1 MLLSKEEERML
12 NGEFG
17 EGVKI
22 AMKLLIGLSK
32 AFEAEKLIKITRA
45 NIAGISYE
53 NIGEEG
59 LSFLK
64 ELAEKGARVQ
74 VPTTIN
80 PCGTDLEIW
89 YEMGV
94 NEEFYKKQMEVVET
108 YKRLGAKASCSCTP
122 YVLDNVPNKY
132 EHVAF
137 AESSAVIYVN
147 SFINSY
153 TNKESGLSALACAIT
168 GRAPYYGLHTEEG
181 RKPSIYVKVEFD
193 VKKYLMWGVLGYLL
207 GKKIGNGIPVIEY
220 KKPENLIDIKE
231 FCGGLSASSN
241 IGMVYFEEDLKE
253 KVNIKEKITL
263 TKEDLFD
270 ILNDFNYSKADRL
283 DYFFT
288 GCPHLSQQDII
299 NIERLTVNK
308 KIKNNSKLWLFASK
322 SASESTTIE
331 ISKLKKR
338 GIYIFSGACPV
349 IAPLSYKGMKVGT
362 DSIKAAHYLRS
373 LKGIEVYL
381 TELNDAIKLM
391 LE

>member
-1 MLLSKEEERML
+1 MFLSKEEERML
-12 NGEFG
+12 NGDFG
-17 EGVKI
+17 EGVRI

-32 AFEAEKLIKITRA
+32 AFEAERLIEITRA
-45 NIAGISYE
+45 HIAGISYE

-59 LSFLK
+59 LDFLK
-64 ELAEKGARVQ
+64 SLVDKGAKVR

-94 NEEFYKKQMEVVET
+94 DEKFYEKQMEVVET
-108 YKRLGAKASCSCTP
+108 YKKLGAKASCSCTP

-147 SFINSY
+147 SFIGSY

-168 GRAPYYGLHTEEG
+168 GRTPYYGLHTEEG
-181 RKPSIYVKVEFD
+181 RKPNFYVKIDFNVEGH
-193 VKKYLMWGVLGYLL
+193 LMWGVLGYLT
-207 GKKIGNGIPVIEY
+207 GKKLGNGIPIIAH

-231 FCGGLSASSN
+231 FCGGLSASSG
-241 IGMVYFEEDLKE
+241 IGMVYFEED
-253 KVNIKEKITL
+253 IKEKKNVKEIVL
-263 TKEDLFD
+263 TKEDMKEV
-270 ILNDFNYSKADRL
+270 LNDFNYGKAEKL

-288 GCPHLSQQDII
+288 GCPHLSSQDII
-299 NIERLTVNK
+299 NIEKMTFNK
-308 KIKNNSKLWLFASK
+308 KVKNNSKLWLFASK
-322 SASESTTIE
+322 SASETSSNE
-331 ISKLKKR
+331 ILKLRKR
-338 GIYIFSGACPV
+338 GIYVFSGACPV
-349 IAPLSYKGMKVGT
+349 IAPLSYKEMKVGT

-373 LKGIEVYL
+373 LKGIDVYL
-381 TELNDAIKLM
+381 IDLKDAIKMM